1 MASSSQPAA
10 LPQIRHRGPSLLL
23 LAIVY
28 TVLMAVGG
36 STLNAAFRIPH
47 ESAAAIA
54 FVANI
59 SRSLRLGSF
68 CEFGSAVP
76 LGIFVATVVSRLR
89 FLRVRAAGEMIALVG
104 GIAAMSMLLLS
115 SLALWSL
122 TRPGV
127 ASVDGAVR
135 TLQALGFAGGGPGF
149 VVPLGL
155 FIAGVSVTAGL
166 YRLIPRWL
174 MILGLVVA
182 VASELASLTLLFASA
197 GYFIPVG
204 RFISIVWMIGVAVTL
219 PSTMPAHRG
228 SETIAQP
235 A

>member
-1 MASSSQPAA
+1 MMSSSQSVAV
-10 LPQIRHRGPSLLL
+10 PQIRHRGPSLLL
-23 LAIVY
+23 LVIVY

-36 STLNAAFRIPH
+36 ATLNAAFRIPH

-54 FVANI
+54 FVAGI

-104 GIAAMSMLLLS
+104 GITAMGMLLLS
-115 SLALWSL
+115 GLALWSL
-122 TRPGV
+122 TRPGI
-127 ASVDGAVR
+127 AGVDGTVR
-135 TLQALGFAGGGPGF
+135 ALEALGFAGGGPGF

-155 FIAGVSVTAGL
+155 FVAGVSITAGL

-174 MILGLVVA
+174 MVLGLVVA
-182 VASELASLTLLFASA
+182 VASELASLTLLFWSA

-204 RFISIVWMIGVAVTL
+204 RFLSIVWMIGIAVTL
-219 PSTMPAHRG
+219 PSRIPAHRG
-228 SETIAQP
+228 AESIAQH